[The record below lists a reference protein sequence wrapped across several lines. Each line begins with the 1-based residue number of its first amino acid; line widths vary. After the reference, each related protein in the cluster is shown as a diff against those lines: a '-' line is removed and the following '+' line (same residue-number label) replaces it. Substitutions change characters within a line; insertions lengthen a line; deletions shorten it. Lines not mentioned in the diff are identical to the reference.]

1 MKSEFDKI
9 VDYFEKL
16 DDEHKQINKKLVYS
30 TEKGIFGTSDLEVV
44 YEFFKKIKPSPTDVF
59 VDIGSGDGRVVLV
72 ANLFCRGVG
81 VEFDKELVKNSKAHA
96 KKLGLEVEFL
106 CEDYE
111 EFDYSQANIIYS
123 YADHFFT
130 PAFIERLKKE
140 FKGQL
145 YVYQGVFLP
154 DGVKKGPKI
163 WAKDTPI
170 ISYEF

>member
-1 MKSEFDKI
+1 MKSEFERIKE
-9 VDYFEKL
+9 YFDEL
-16 DDEHKQINKKLVYS
+16 DSSHQESNKKLVYS

-44 YEFFKKIKPSPTDVF
+44 YEFFKKIKPNPTDVF
-59 VDIGSGDGRVVLV
+59 IDIGSGDGRVVLI
-72 ANLFCRGVG
+72 ASLFCHAIG
-81 VEFDKELVKNSKAHA
+81 VEFDKNLVQNSKEHA
-96 KKLGLEVEFL
+96 NNLGKEVEFL

-130 PAFIERLKKE
+130 PSFIERLKEE

-154 DGVKKGPKI
+154 EGVKKGPKI